1 MAKNSIII
9 KFKKSED
16 LYSKILSDELLKQFT
31 YKPIVTDEMLFT
43 NRSIN
48 KINYDSLIGIC
59 YVQQLEGMSLEE
71 KQHLAS
77 EISNRHFVE
86 YAYVEMATPPIVSEL
101 KSQKDDA
108 PDYERN
114 DTPYFISTQGYK
126 DGLTEFHKGIDMEYA
141 YSIGICG
148 QGVTCAV
155 IDGGFNFRHI
165 SLRKESFINFDKTD
179 VNHEHGTAC
188 AAILYAKNS
197 GFGVR
202 GLVYGADKCYAV
214 SNAEESVNALI
225 KILPYLNKGDVI
237 SLSWGSDKYPMDHDI
252 AFWEV
257 AKQATAAGIII
268 CISAGNSSVN
278 MDTAEELEEYRN
290 RPDNGVIRVGA
301 GDRFSLERKA
311 YSNYGK
317 LIHLQAWGEGVTTAG
332 GNDFYDYIAPLLF
345 RLPEDCKYTFS
356 FFGTSAAT
364 PIVASAALAIQSWYK
379 QHTGKV
385 LSPVEMRDLLIATGI
400 QKQNPESGHIG
411 PIPNIKNAIDELARR
426 IRDEIAP
433 Q

>member
-9 KFKKSED
+9 KFKKTDD

-31 YKPIVTDEMLFT
+31 YKPIVTDEMLYT
-43 NRSIN
+43 DRSIN
-48 KINYDSLIGIC
+48 KVNYDNLIGIC
-59 YVQQLEGMSLEE
+59 YVQKLENITLEE
-71 KQHLAS
+71 KQNLAN
-77 EISNRHFVE
+77 EMSNCHFVE
-86 YAYVEMATPPIVSEL
+86 YAYVEMATLPIVSDL
-101 KSQKDDA
+101 TSQKDDA
-108 PDYERN
+108 SSLETEH
-114 DTPYFISTQGYK
+114 TPYFVSTQGYK

-141 YSIGICG
+141 YSIGIYG
-148 QGVTCAV
+148 QGITCAV

-188 AAILYAKNS
+188 AAILYGKDS

-214 SNAEESVNALI
+214 SNADESVNALI

-237 SLSWGSDKYPMDHDI
+237 SLSWGSDKYPMDYDR

-257 AKQATAAGIII
+257 AKEATAAGIII

-290 RPDNGVIRVGA
+290 RPDNGVIRIGA

-311 YSNYGK
+311 FSNYGK
-317 LIHLQAWGEGVTTAG
+317 LIHVQAWGEGVATAG
-332 GNDFYDYIAPLLF
+332 GKDFYDYIAPVPL
-345 RLPEDCKYTFS
+345 RLTEDCKYKFN
-356 FFGTSAAT
+356 FYGTSAAT
-364 PIVASAALAIQSWYK
+364 PIVASAAVAIQSWYK
-379 QHTGKV
+379 QQTGKV
-385 LSPVEMRDLLIATGI
+385 LSPIEMRDLLITTGI
-400 QKQNPESGHIG
+400 PQKTPSTSHVG
-411 PIPNIKNAIDELARR
+411 PLPNIKNAIDELGRR
-426 IRDEIAP
+426 IQDKIE
-433 Q
+433 